1 MPSKSNL
8 GLLGTVGG
16 GGGGRRRRPR
26 RTAWWWAP
34 ILLVVTTLVALN
46 TVGVIL
52 RSAPERETTD
62 QTYRRQMMARF
73 NRGDPF
79 RQNSTTRRREQDGGL
94 ARTHANDNSHNS
106 VPLNQRDATL
116 SPDANFTA
124 QFPKDQM
131 MARFNRGDHVR
142 DSEQLLYDALVR
154 ESHLVSWYTQTHD
167 ADTMLALQQAPMAF
181 DGCTWEGP
189 RCLWPAQPVLLERWD
204 GASVVDHDALGVCGS
219 GGHRAPGSIVPDASP
234 VDSRMYVPLDI
245 AQGSY
250 YPHFVDCVM
259 PKLVYA
265 LAQRGR
271 WPGRACVHSPGV

>member
-1 MPSKSNL
+1 MRPKANP
-8 GLLGTVGG
+8 GTDG
-16 GGGGRRRRPR
+16 GGGGRHRRPR
-26 RTAWWWAP
+26 RTAWCAS

-73 NRGDPF
+73 YRGDP
-79 RQNSTTRRREQDGGL
+79 
-94 ARTHANDNSHNS
+94 
-106 VPLNQRDATL
+106 
-116 SPDANFTA
+116 
-124 QFPKDQM
+124 
-131 MARFNRGDHVR
+131 VR

-219 GGHRAPGSIVPDASP
+219 GGHRAPGSIVPEASP

-265 LAQRGR
+265 LAQRGDGQGVLVYI
-271 WPGRACVHSPGV
+271 PPEYKSKDTETLLAQLDVQHASADSCAGRAFACRVEGRQLELFASPATLARWHVSPASSRVAVSQ